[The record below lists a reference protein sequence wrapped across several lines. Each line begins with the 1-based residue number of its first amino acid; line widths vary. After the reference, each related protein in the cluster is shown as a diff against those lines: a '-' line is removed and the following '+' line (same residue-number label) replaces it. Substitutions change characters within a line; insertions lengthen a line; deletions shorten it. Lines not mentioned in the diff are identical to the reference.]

1 MRAAR
6 RLRKPPMLTHPVSLV
21 LWIVI
26 ALCCAATCH
35 AAIAALVHPGTR
47 AAPLPRRDDDSPAS
61 GFESVSVLKPLCGAE
76 PRLYANLET
85 FCLQTHASYQLLF
98 GVASASDPAVQVV
111 ERLARAYP
119 RLDIELVIDG
129 TAHGANRKVGNLIN
143 LAARAKHDVIVVADS
158 DIAVQP
164 DYLLRVTAPLADAE
178 VGVVTCLYRARS
190 VGGFWSRVG
199 ALFIDE
205 WFAPSVHVADAF
217 GHRSFGFG
225 ATIALRR
232 ATLSKSGGF
241 EALRDCLAD
250 DYWLAEN
257 ARALGLRTVLSD
269 VVVATDVIERDFAS
283 LWRRETRWL
292 RTIRSVNPLGF
303 VFMCLS
309 FTTPWLLTSAL
320 LGLGF
325 ENGSELTQFAADTII
340 DLSTSLGLSARLLLH
355 FRSARSWRA
364 FWRDLPLIPLRDAL
378 MCLQWLAALFGS
390 SVVWRGVRV
399 PLDDGPDHYDANASD
414 SQ

>member
-1 MRAAR
+1 MIAHSVP
-6 RLRKPPMLTHPVSLV
+6 LL

-35 AAIAALVHPGTR
+35 AAIAALVHPGSR
-47 AAPLPRRDDDSPAS
+47 GASSSRREDSPACAY
-61 GFESVSVLKPLCGAE
+61 ESVSVLKPLCGAE

-85 FCLQTHASYQLLF
+85 FCVQTHPSYQLLF
-98 GVASASDPAVQVV
+98 GVASESDPAVNVV
-111 ERLARAYP
+111 RRLARANP
-119 RLDIELVIDG
+119 ERDIELVIDG
-129 TAHGANRKVGNLIN
+129 TAHGSNRKVGNLIN
-143 LAARAKHDVIVVADS
+143 LAARAKHDVIVIADS
-158 DIAVQP
+158 DIAVEP
-164 DYLLRVTAPLADAE
+164 DYLVRVTAPLADAD
-178 VGVVTCLYRARS
+178 VGVVTCLYRGRR

-205 WFAPSVHVADAF
+205 WFAPSVHVANA
-217 GHRSFGFG
+217 GGYGRFGFG

-232 ATLSKSGGF
+232 DTLVKSGGF
-241 EALRDCLAD
+241 DALRDCLAD
-250 DYWLAEN
+250 DYWLAEH
-257 ARALGLRTVLSD
+257 ARELGLRTVLSE
-269 VVVATDVIERDFAS
+269 VVVATDVIERDLAS

-292 RTIRSVNPLGF
+292 RTIRSINPLGF
-303 VFMCLS
+303 AFLCLT

-325 ENGSELTQFAADTII
+325 ENGPDLAQSAADTLV
-340 DLSTSLGLSARLLLH
+340 DLSTSFGLSARLLLH

-378 MCLQWLAALFGS
+378 LCLQWLAALFGS
-390 SVVWRGVRV
+390 SVVWRGVRI
-399 PLDDGPDHYDANASD
+399 PLDDARDRYDANASD